1 MDECTIGQ
9 NPVDGGTPTVRLGEK
24 GCICI
29 QAANINH
36 PCPVEVKAGSTVHI
50 QCRKEFTRPKSKIV
64 PTNIASHH
72 RTLRSDTEQF
82 DFKSKCLFCA
92 SFAKFSLTT
101 KKRSHDVY
109 PVRSLDFQ
117 DKILH
122 DCVERN
128 DNWANE
134 VHCRL
139 TQVLD
144 LPAAEAVYHQACS
157 VNLRT
162 GKNVPKAFDTSEQ
175 CSSAKEMKS
184 PRRPEATEQANAFK
198 QIIETIETCE
208 DATLTVIPHV
218 YRSTQIIQCF

>member
-1 MDECTIGQ
+1 MFSHIDMRVYFQMDECTICQ
-9 NPVDGGTPTVRLGEK
+9 KPVDGGTPTVRLGEK
-24 GCICI
+24 GCIGI

-36 PCPVEVKAGSTVHI
+36 PCPVEVKAGGTVHI
-50 QCRKEFTRPKSKIV
+50 QCWKEFTRPKSKIV

-144 LPAAEAVYHQACS
+144 LPAAEAAYHQACS
-157 VNLRT
+157 VNFRT
-162 GKNVPKAFDTSEQ
+162 GKMFQRPLIQVNNVLVQRK
-175 CSSAKEMKS
+175 
-184 PRRPEATEQANAFK
+184 
-198 QIIETIETCE
+198 
-208 DATLTVIPHV
+208 
-218 YRSTQIIQCF
+218 